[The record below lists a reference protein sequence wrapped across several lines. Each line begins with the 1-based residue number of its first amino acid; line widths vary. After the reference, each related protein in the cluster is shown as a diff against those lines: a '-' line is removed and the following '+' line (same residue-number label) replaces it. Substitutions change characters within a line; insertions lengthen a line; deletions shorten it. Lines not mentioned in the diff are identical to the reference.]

1 MTSPTEM
8 VTTDLLLYLRQRL
21 LDARTVKDHKMLN
34 ELSNTFHILQEA
46 IWSVEEASVYAGF
59 LEDMICAVRDSMMG
73 VEWKSEIPSI
83 EEIKEGK
90 SSVLQGTTIN
100 LPALGQRAR
109 AASVRLARATTEQ
122 KNRAL
127 LAIADALEANT
138 DTILAANRL
147 DIEDARA
154 NGVDAVWI
162 KDRMDLKRRMNGI
175 VADVRKV
182 ADLPDPVGKEF
193 DARTLDN
200 GLKVCRRRTPIG
212 VLGVIYESRPN
223 VTVDV
228 AALALKTGNAA
239 ILRGGKEVMRSNMAL
254 VKVLRDSLGAS
265 GLPADAVQY
274 IESTERQYVAEMLK
288 MHKYIDMIIP
298 RGGNSLHEFCRQN
311 STIPV
316 IIGGIGICHLYVDE
330 TADLDDALAVIHN
343 AKTQRPAVCNSLD
356 TLLVNHRI
364 AADFLP
370 RVVEYLG
377 KDGVTFRAEPRA
389 LAILKDG
396 ETGRSGASPLHNGS
410 AVQPAGLDDFDT
422 EWMALIL
429 GLKVVDGLDEA
440 IEHIRQHSTQHSDGI
455 LTQNMAD
462 ANRFLDEVD
471 SAAVFVNASTRFNDG
486 SALGLG
492 AEIAVSTQK
501 LHARGPM
508 ALEELTTYKW
518 IVIGEGHIRP

>member
-1 MTSPTEM
+1 M
-8 VTTDLLLYLRQRL
+8 V
-21 LDARTVKDHKMLN
+21 
-34 ELSNTFHILQEA
+34 
-46 IWSVEEASVYAGF
+46 
-59 LEDMICAVRDSMMG
+59 
-73 VEWKSEIPSI
+73 
-83 EEIKEGK
+83 
-90 SSVLQGTTIN
+90 N
-100 LPALGQRAR
+100 LIDIGQRAR
-109 AASVRLARATTEQ
+109 AASHHLARATTEH

-127 LAIADALEANT
+127 LAIADAIEASAA
-138 DTILAANRL
+138 DILAANRL
-147 DIEDARA
+147 DIEDART

-162 KDRMDLKRRMNGI
+162 KDRMDLERRMSGI

-182 ADLPDPVGKEF
+182 ADLPDPVGNEF

-200 GLKVCRRRTPIG
+200 GLKVCRRRTPLG

-239 ILRGGKEVMRSNMAL
+239 ILRGGKEVMRSNIAL
-254 VKVLRDSLGAS
+254 VKVLRHSLEAS

-274 IESTERQYVAEMLK
+274 IESTERQYVADMLK

-298 RGGNSLHEFCRQN
+298 RGGNSLHEFCREN

-316 IIGGIGICHLYVDE
+316 ITGGIGICHLYVDE

-356 TLLVNHRI
+356 TLLVNQRV

-370 RVVEYLG
+370 RVVEHLG

-389 LAILKDG
+389 LSMLNG
-396 ETGRSGASPLHNGS
+396 CGNGS
-410 AVQPAGLDDFDT
+410 VQPAGVEDFDT

-429 GLKVVDGLDEA
+429 GLKVVDTLDEA
-440 IEHIRQHSTQHSDGI
+440 MEHIRQHSTQHSDGI
-455 LTQNMAD
+455 LTQDMAD

-518 IVIGEGHIRP
+518 IVIGEGHVRP

>member
-1 MTSPTEM
+1 
-8 VTTDLLLYLRQRL
+8 
-21 LDARTVKDHKMLN
+21 
-34 ELSNTFHILQEA
+34 
-46 IWSVEEASVYAGF
+46 
-59 LEDMICAVRDSMMG
+59 MM
-73 VEWKSEIPSI
+73 
-83 EEIKEGK
+83 
-90 SSVLQGTTIN
+90 IN
-100 LPALGQRAR
+100 LVEIGQRAR
-109 AASVRLARATTEQ
+109 AASYHLARATTEQ

-138 DTILAANRL
+138 ADILAANRL

-154 NGVDAVWI
+154 GGVDAVWI
-162 KDRMDLKRRMNGI
+162 KDRMDLERRMNGM

-200 GLKVCRRRTPIG
+200 GLKVSRRRTPIG

-228 AALALKTGNAA
+228 AALALKSGNAA
-239 ILRGGKEVMRSNMAL
+239 ILRGGKEVMRSNMAP
-254 VKVLRDSLGAS
+254 VRVLRKALEAS

-274 IESTERQYVAEMLK
+274 IESTDRQYVAEMLK
-288 MHKYIDMIIP
+288 LHKYIDMIIP
-298 RGGNSLHEFCRQN
+298 RGGNALHEFCREN

-316 IIGGIGICHLYVDE
+316 ITGGLGICHLYVDE

-356 TLLVNHRI
+356 TLLVNQRI

-377 KDGVTFRAEPRA
+377 KDGVTFRAEA
-389 LAILKDG
+389 SAMAILNG
-396 ETGRSGASPLHNGS
+396 EAVGALREAPQHQQPNGS
-410 AVQPAGLDDFDT
+410 AVQPAGKDDFDT

-429 GLKVVDGLDEA
+429 GLKVVDSLDEA
-440 IEHIRQHSTQHSDGI
+440 MEHIRQHSTQHSDGI
-455 LTQNMAD
+455 LTQNMDD

-518 IVIGEGHIRP
+518 IVIGEGHVRP